1 MNGSNFR
8 YGENQARKGIG
19 LGEEAYG
26 VILDSGGR
34 EGLPGNMWAE
44 MRGGTGRDR
53 EITSRSGGQVLV
65 RAGAAEC

>member
-19 LGEEAYG
+19 LGEEVYG
-26 VILDSGGR
+26 AILDSGGR

-44 MRGGTGRDR
+44 MRGGTGRSPPDLEDR
-53 EITSRSGGQVLV
+53 EGRGCGVLRSRG
-65 RAGAAEC
+65 